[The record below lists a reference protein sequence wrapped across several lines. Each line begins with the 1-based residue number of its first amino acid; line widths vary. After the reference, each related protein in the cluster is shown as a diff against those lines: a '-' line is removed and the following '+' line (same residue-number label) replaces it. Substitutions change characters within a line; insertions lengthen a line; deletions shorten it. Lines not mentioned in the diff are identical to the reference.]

1 MRVAIRSI
9 GTATPSRA
17 ASIALGLG
25 VPVQSVM
32 ETLYRAPRILVD
44 GLAPETADRM
54 ADLLG
59 DLGCEVAVEPQDTP
73 PPAEEP
79 LYDVALHIT
88 DTARYGAVTEAL
100 AGFLGCD
107 AAQAAQVILQP
118 PGVVLGQVST
128 ATVEALCR
136 RLGEGAELSVSDP
149 GKARY
154 SLFLGDCDPTV
165 RARVLG
171 DLRRRGL
178 EPMGSSGC
186 LLSGLERSEADAIWA
201 ALGRVG
207 ALRIV
212 NADFLRYDIVLT
224 EGADTAA
231 ARNVLEAFA
240 RIPGHI
246 VPELFGAL
254 PITVM
259 EAVPEADM
267 PGALERLAAAG
278 LSVRADLV
286 TFLHLGIELVSARR
300 GVDPAR
306 VLARLGI
313 ETGGPVMVPGRLPF
327 AMPDLQARLV
337 RDALAGAG
345 IEAALFEPGEA

>member
-25 VPVQSVM
+25 VPVQAVM

-54 ADLLG
+54 AELLG
-59 DLGCEVAVEPQDTP
+59 DLGCEVAVEPEDMAP
-73 PPAEEP
+73 PGEEP
-79 LYDVALHIT
+79 LYDVALHIN

-100 AGFLGCD
+100 AEFLGCD
-107 AAQAAQVILQP
+107 AAQAARAILQP
-118 PGVVLGQVST
+118 PGVVLGQVSA

-149 GKARY
+149 QAARY
-154 SLFLGDCDPTV
+154 DLFLGACDPTV

-171 DLRRRGL
+171 ELRRRGR
-178 EPMGSSGC
+178 EPLAGAGC
-186 LLSGLERSEADAIWA
+186 LLSGLSRSEADAIWA
-201 ALGRVG
+201 ALGRIG

-212 NADFLRYDIVLT
+212 NSDFLRYDIVLT
-224 EGADTAA
+224 GGTDTPA
-231 ARNVLEAFA
+231 AREVLEAYA

-254 PITVM
+254 PIAAM
-259 EAVPEADM
+259 EAVPQADM
-267 PGALERLAAAG
+267 PAALERLAAAG

-286 TFLHLGIELVSARR
+286 TFLHLGVELVSARR
-300 GVDPAR
+300 GVDPGR
-306 VLARLGI
+306 VLQRLGI
-313 ETGGPVMVPGRLPF
+313 ETGGRVAVPGRLPF
-327 AMPDLQARLV
+327 AMPELQARLV

-345 IEAALFEPGEA
+345 IEAALYEPEGA